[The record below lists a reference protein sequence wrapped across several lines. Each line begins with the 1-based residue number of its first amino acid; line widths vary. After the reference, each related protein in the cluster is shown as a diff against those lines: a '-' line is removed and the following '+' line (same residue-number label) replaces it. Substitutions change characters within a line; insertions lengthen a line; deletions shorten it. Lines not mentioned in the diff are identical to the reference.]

1 MLKRILS
8 CSSVGV
14 MTEESNGSFEKRRMA
29 RWEAFK
35 SLFDSGVNA
44 ATLLVAVASLATGGA
59 AIYKWTAYPL
69 ARPIGRLSP
78 LLRKVIELPKAPVVP
93 VDSRPYAALSEDR
106 ALILQGRNKDGK
118 TTLLRTSLP
127 WWHRFGPLAHYG
139 LYLNGE
145 AGTGVESFAQWQTTE
160 LFGLTTSAGGELKMM
175 LRQYRESQK
184 LRLLLQL
191 WKLPVA
197 PKPAVILVDQFEEL
211 LKRYPSQALDWA
223 NFLTNQHVR
232 FGLARV
238 IFVVNSEKGTRTLL
252 NLNQGDRFDVLVMQP
267 APGQHVRGL
276 DEELYKKCR
285 CNVGLYKNVVTK
297 LDSGEIDNVE
307 EYVSKKL
314 QRWED
319 DFHIPYPFKY
329 DRSWSELAEKESL
342 PFMKQRLGQALEQAL
357 LAQKG
362 QDGQPTFTPE
372 EVEEQMEFAT
382 RCWKT
387 LSKMQVL
394 DAMEPEWEQMLVS
407 VGADVPV
414 AKSLAEH
421 IRCLIGHPVPNEQG
435 EGQSGAS
442 ALAPKS
448 LLSKHIH
455 HRRTSRARARVSLV
469 RSRCVQCFFGRL
481 HRHHTVQDSCM

>member
-1 MLKRILS
+1 
-8 CSSVGV
+8 
-14 MTEESNGSFEKRRMA
+14 MTEESNGETSWA
-29 RWEAFK
+29 RWQAVK
-35 SLFDSGVNA
+35 GAYDSAVQTAG
-44 ATLLVAVASLATGGA
+44 LLVGAAGLVVGGGA
-59 AIYKWTAYPL
+59 AVYKWTAYPL
-69 ARPIGRLSP
+69 ARPIKRLGP
-78 LLRKVIELPKAPVVP
+78 LLRKVINLPKAPVVP
-93 VDSRPYAALSEDR
+93 IDCRPYAVLNEDR

-127 WWHRFGPLAHYG
+127 WWCRLGPSAYYG

-145 AGTGVESFAQWQTTE
+145 AGTGVETFAQWQTTQ
-160 LFGLTTSAGGELKMM
+160 LFGLTTTAGGELMLM
-175 LRQYRESQK
+175 LRQYRESQW
-184 LRLLLQL
+184 LRSLLQL

-197 PKPAVILVDQFEEL
+197 PKPAIILVDQFEEL

-276 DEELYKKCR
+276 DEELYRKCS
-285 CNVGLYKNVVTK
+285 CNVGLYKNVVAK
-297 LDSGEIDNVE
+297 LDAGEIDNVE

-372 EVEEQMEFAT
+372 EVEKQMEFAT

-442 ALAPKS
+442 APGAEVPPVEAHPPQKNEQGKGQS
-448 LLSKHIH
+448 EP
-455 HRRTSRARARVSLV
+455 
-469 RSRCVQCFFGRL
+469 RSE
-481 HRHHTVQDSCM
+481 